1 MNIIAFI
8 NQKGGVGKSILS
20 FNIGTMLS
28 FNKKKVLFIDLDAQS
43 TLTDMAIPSTV
54 PYQAT
59 LFDVLKSKKDIKK
72 AIVHTENYDILPG
85 DIQIASLE
93 HKLDKN
99 VLKKILETVSNDY
112 DYVILDCPPALGMM
126 NITALYAADTIISVV
141 KPDIVSTR
149 GLSLLNQTIKNE
161 VPGKTINAV
170 VINQY
175 KKRKISDLT
184 IEIIK
189 QDYPILS
196 TVIRDTSALAEAT
209 SISKSIVEY
218 RKENGCT
225 IAKFFAAVMDYH
237 RKYNEDLQLK
247 EYPYLENAIKSGK
260 LKIVSMKG
268 SPRFRKA

>member
-1 MNIIAFI
+1 MSIIAFI

-28 FNKKKVLFIDLDAQS
+28 FNKKKILFVDLDAQS

-59 LFDVLKSKKDIKK
+59 LFDVLKSKTDIKK

-93 HKLDKN
+93 HKLNKN
-99 VLKKILETVSNDY
+99 VLKEILEAVSNDY
-112 DYVILDCPPALGMM
+112 DYIILDCPPALGMM

-189 QDYPILS
+189 QDYPVLS
-196 TVIRDTSALAEAT
+196 TVIRDTSALAEAA

-218 RKENGCT
+218 AKNSNGYKDIEEAT
-225 IAKFFAAVMDYH
+225 
-237 RKYNEDLQLK
+237 NELL
-247 EYPYLENAIKSGK
+247 IKG
-260 LKIVSMKG
+260 II
-268 SPRFRKA
+268 

>member
-1 MNIIAFI
+1 MSIIAFI

-59 LFDVLKSKKDIKK
+59 LFDVLKSKMDIKK

-99 VLKKILETVSNDY
+99 ILKKILETVSNDY
-112 DYVILDCPPALGMM
+112 DYIILDCPPALGMM
-126 NITALYAADTIISVV
+126 NITALYAADKIISVV

-189 QDYPILS
+189 QDYPVLN
-196 TVIRDTSALAEAT
+196 TVIRDTSALAEAA

-218 RKENGCT
+218 AKNSNGYKDIEEAT
-225 IAKFFAAVMDYH
+225 
-237 RKYNEDLQLK
+237 NELLT
-247 EYPYLENAIKSGK
+247 
-260 LKIVSMKG
+260 KG
-268 SPRFRKA
+268 II

>member
-1 MNIIAFI
+1 MSIIAFI

-20 FNIGTMLS
+20 FNIGAMLS

-59 LFDVLKSKKDIKK
+59 LFDVLKSKMDIKK

-99 VLKKILETVSNDY
+99 VLKKILEAVSNDY
-112 DYVILDCPPALGMM
+112 NYIILDCPPALGMM

-189 QDYPILS
+189 QDYPVLN
-196 TVIRDTSALAEAT
+196 TVIRDTSALAEAA

-218 RKENGCT
+218 AKNSNGYKDIEEAT
-225 IAKFFAAVMDYH
+225 
-237 RKYNEDLQLK
+237 NELLT
-247 EYPYLENAIKSGK
+247 
-260 LKIVSMKG
+260 KG
-268 SPRFRKA
+268 II

>member
-20 FNIGTMLS
+20 FNIGTILS

-59 LFDVLKSKKDIKK
+59 LFDVLKSKTDIKK

-112 DYVILDCPPALGMM
+112 DYIILDCPPALGMM

-189 QDYPILS
+189 QDYPVLN
-196 TVIRDTSALAEAT
+196 TVIRDTSALAEAA

-218 RKENGCT
+218 AKNSNGYKDIEEAT
-225 IAKFFAAVMDYH
+225 
-237 RKYNEDLQLK
+237 NELL
-247 EYPYLENAIKSGK
+247 IKG
-260 LKIVSMKG
+260 II
-268 SPRFRKA
+268 

>member
-1 MNIIAFI
+1 MSIIAFI

-28 FNKKKVLFIDLDAQS
+28 FNKKKVLFVDLDAQS

-59 LFDVLKSKKDIKK
+59 LFDVLKSKMDIKK

-112 DYVILDCPPALGMM
+112 DYIILDCPPALGMM

-189 QDYPILS
+189 QDYPVLS
-196 TVIRDTSALAEAT
+196 TVIRDTSALAEAA

-218 RKENGCT
+218 AKNSNGYKDIEEAT
-225 IAKFFAAVMDYH
+225 
-237 RKYNEDLQLK
+237 NELLT
-247 EYPYLENAIKSGK
+247 
-260 LKIVSMKG
+260 KG
-268 SPRFRKA
+268 II

>member
-1 MNIIAFI
+1 MSIIAFI

-59 LFDVLKSKKDIKK
+59 LFDVLKSKMDIKK

-93 HKLDKN
+93 HKLNKN
-99 VLKKILETVSNDY
+99 VLKEILEAVSNDY
-112 DYVILDCPPALGMM
+112 DYIILDCPPALGMI

-189 QDYPILS
+189 QDYPVLS
-196 TVIRDTSALAEAT
+196 TVIRDTSALAEAA
-209 SISKSIVEY
+209 SISKSIVDY
-218 RKENGCT
+218 AKNSNGCKDIEEAT
-225 IAKFFAAVMDYH
+225 
-237 RKYNEDLQLK
+237 NELLT
-247 EYPYLENAIKSGK
+247 
-260 LKIVSMKG
+260 KG
-268 SPRFRKA
+268 II

>member
-1 MNIIAFI
+1 MSIIAFI

-20 FNIGTMLS
+20 FNIGAMLS

-59 LFDVLKSKKDIKK
+59 LFDVLKSKMDIKK

-99 VLKKILETVSNDY
+99 VLKEILETVSNDY
-112 DYVILDCPPALGMM
+112 DYIILDCPPALGMM

-189 QDYPILS
+189 QDYPVLS
-196 TVIRDTSALAEAT
+196 TVIRDTSALAEAA

-218 RKENGCT
+218 AKNSNGYKDIEEAT
-225 IAKFFAAVMDYH
+225 
-237 RKYNEDLQLK
+237 NELLT
-247 EYPYLENAIKSGK
+247 
-260 LKIVSMKG
+260 KG
-268 SPRFRKA
+268 II

>member
-1 MNIIAFI
+1 MIIIAFI

-59 LFDVLKSKKDIKK
+59 LFDVLKSKMDIKK

-112 DYVILDCPPALGMM
+112 DYIILDCPPALGMM

-189 QDYPILS
+189 QDYPVLS
-196 TVIRDTSALAEAT
+196 TVIRDTSALAEAA

-218 RKENGCT
+218 AKNSNGYKDIEEAT
-225 IAKFFAAVMDYH
+225 
-237 RKYNEDLQLK
+237 NELLT
-247 EYPYLENAIKSGK
+247 
-260 LKIVSMKG
+260 KG
-268 SPRFRKA
+268 II

>member
-1 MNIIAFI
+1 MSIIAFI

-28 FNKKKVLFIDLDAQS
+28 FNKKKILFIDLDAQS

-59 LFDVLKSKKDIKK
+59 LFDVLKSKMDIKK

-99 VLKKILETVSNDY
+99 VLKKILEAVSNDY

-189 QDYPILS
+189 QDYPVLN
-196 TVIRDTSALAEAT
+196 TVIRDTSALAEAA
-209 SISKSIVEY
+209 SISKSIVDY
-218 RKENGCT
+218 AKNSNGYKDIEEAT
-225 IAKFFAAVMDYH
+225 
-237 RKYNEDLQLK
+237 NELLT
-247 EYPYLENAIKSGK
+247 
-260 LKIVSMKG
+260 KG
-268 SPRFRKA
+268 II

>member
-1 MNIIAFI
+1 MSIIAFI

-20 FNIGTMLS
+20 FNIGAMLS

-59 LFDVLKSKKDIKK
+59 LFDVLKSKMDIKK

-93 HKLDKN
+93 HRLDKN
-99 VLKKILETVSNDY
+99 VLKEILEVISNDY

-126 NITALYAADTIISVV
+126 NITALYAADKIISVV

-189 QDYPILS
+189 QDYPVLS
-196 TVIRDTSALAEAT
+196 TVIRDTSALAEAA

-218 RKENGCT
+218 AKNSNGYKDIEEAT
-225 IAKFFAAVMDYH
+225 
-237 RKYNEDLQLK
+237 NELLT
-247 EYPYLENAIKSGK
+247 
-260 LKIVSMKG
+260 KG
-268 SPRFRKA
+268 II

>member
-1 MNIIAFI
+1 MSIIAFI

-20 FNIGTMLS
+20 FNIGAMLS

-59 LFDVLKSKKDIKK
+59 LFDVLKSKMDIKK

-99 VLKKILETVSNDY
+99 VLKKILEAVSNDY
-112 DYVILDCPPALGMM
+112 DYIILDCPPALGMM

-189 QDYPILS
+189 QDYPVLS
-196 TVIRDTSALAEAT
+196 TVIRDTSALAEAA

-218 RKENGCT
+218 AKNSNGYKDIEEAT
-225 IAKFFAAVMDYH
+225 
-237 RKYNEDLQLK
+237 NELLT
-247 EYPYLENAIKSGK
+247 
-260 LKIVSMKG
+260 KG
-268 SPRFRKA
+268 II

>member
-1 MNIIAFI
+1 MSIIAFI

-20 FNIGTMLS
+20 FNIGATLS

-59 LFDVLKSKKDIKK
+59 LFDVLKSKMDIKK

-93 HKLDKN
+93 HKLNKN
-99 VLKKILETVSNDY
+99 VLKKILEAVSNDY
-112 DYVILDCPPALGMM
+112 DYIILDCPPALGMM

-189 QDYPILS
+189 QDYPVLS
-196 TVIRDTSALAEAT
+196 TVIRDTSALAEAA

-218 RKENGCT
+218 AKNSNGYKDIEDAT
-225 IAKFFAAVMDYH
+225 
-237 RKYNEDLQLK
+237 NELLT
-247 EYPYLENAIKSGK
+247 
-260 LKIVSMKG
+260 KG
-268 SPRFRKA
+268 II

>member
-1 MNIIAFI
+1 MSIIAFI

-20 FNIGTMLS
+20 FNIGAMLS

-59 LFDVLKSKKDIKK
+59 LFDVLKSKMDIKK

-99 VLKKILETVSNDY
+99 VLKKILESVSNDY

-189 QDYPILS
+189 QDYPVLS
-196 TVIRDTSALAEAT
+196 TVIRDTSALAEAA
-209 SISKSIVEY
+209 SISKSIVDY
-218 RKENGCT
+218 AKNSNGYKDIEEAT
-225 IAKFFAAVMDYH
+225 
-237 RKYNEDLQLK
+237 NELLT
-247 EYPYLENAIKSGK
+247 
-260 LKIVSMKG
+260 KG
-268 SPRFRKA
+268 II

>member
-1 MNIIAFI
+1 MSIIAFI

-20 FNIGTMLS
+20 FNIGAMLS

-59 LFDVLKSKKDIKK
+59 LFDVLKSKMDIKK

-99 VLKKILETVSNDY
+99 VLKKILEAVSNDY

-189 QDYPILS
+189 QDYPVLS
-196 TVIRDTSALAEAT
+196 TVIRDTSALAEAA

-218 RKENGCT
+218 AKNSNGYKDIEEAT
-225 IAKFFAAVMDYH
+225 
-237 RKYNEDLQLK
+237 NELLT
-247 EYPYLENAIKSGK
+247 
-260 LKIVSMKG
+260 KG
-268 SPRFRKA
+268 II

>member
-1 MNIIAFI
+1 MSIISFI

-20 FNIGTMLS
+20 FNIGAMLS

-59 LFDVLKSKKDIKK
+59 LFDVLKSKMDIKK

-99 VLKKILETVSNDY
+99 VLKKILEAVSNDY
-112 DYVILDCPPALGMM
+112 DYIILDCPPALGMM
-126 NITALYAADTIISVV
+126 NITALYAADKIISVV

-189 QDYPILS
+189 QDYPVLN
-196 TVIRDTSALAEAT
+196 TVIRDTSALAEAA

-218 RKENGCT
+218 AKNSNGYKDIEEAT
-225 IAKFFAAVMDYH
+225 
-237 RKYNEDLQLK
+237 NELLT
-247 EYPYLENAIKSGK
+247 
-260 LKIVSMKG
+260 KG
-268 SPRFRKA
+268 II

>member
-1 MNIIAFI
+1 MSIIAFI

-20 FNIGTMLS
+20 FNIGAMLS

-43 TLTDMAIPSTV
+43 TLTDMTIPSTV

-59 LFDVLKSKKDIKK
+59 LFDVLKSKMDIKK

-99 VLKKILETVSNDY
+99 VLKKILEAVSNDY
-112 DYVILDCPPALGMM
+112 DYIILDCPPALGMM

-189 QDYPILS
+189 QDYPVLS
-196 TVIRDTSALAEAT
+196 TVIRDTSALAEAA

-218 RKENGCT
+218 AKNSNGYKDIEEAT
-225 IAKFFAAVMDYH
+225 
-237 RKYNEDLQLK
+237 NELLT
-247 EYPYLENAIKSGK
+247 
-260 LKIVSMKG
+260 KG
-268 SPRFRKA
+268 II

>member
-1 MNIIAFI
+1 MSIIAFI

-20 FNIGTMLS
+20 FNIGAMLS

-59 LFDVLKSKKDIKK
+59 LFDVLKSKMDIKK
-72 AIVHTENYDILPG
+72 AIVHTKNYDILPG

-99 VLKKILETVSNDY
+99 VLKKILEAVSNNY
-112 DYVILDCPPALGMM
+112 DYIILDCPPALGMM

-189 QDYPILS
+189 QDYPVLN
-196 TVIRDTSALAEAT
+196 TVIRDTSALAEAA

-218 RKENGCT
+218 AKNSNGYKDIEEAT
-225 IAKFFAAVMDYH
+225 
-237 RKYNEDLQLK
+237 NELLT
-247 EYPYLENAIKSGK
+247 
-260 LKIVSMKG
+260 KG
-268 SPRFRKA
+268 II

>member
-1 MNIIAFI
+1 MSIIAFI

-20 FNIGTMLS
+20 FNIGAILS
-28 FNKKKVLFIDLDAQS
+28 FNKKKILFIDLDAQS

-59 LFDVLKSKKDIKK
+59 LFDVLKSKMDIKK

-99 VLKKILETVSNDY
+99 VLKKILKSVSNDY
-112 DYVILDCPPALGMM
+112 DYIILDCPPALGMM
-126 NITALYAADTIISVV
+126 NITALYAADKIISVV

-189 QDYPILS
+189 QDYPVLS
-196 TVIRDTSALAEAT
+196 TVIRDTSALAEAA

-218 RKENGCT
+218 AKNSNGYKDIEEAT
-225 IAKFFAAVMDYH
+225 
-237 RKYNEDLQLK
+237 NELLT
-247 EYPYLENAIKSGK
+247 
-260 LKIVSMKG
+260 KG
-268 SPRFRKA
+268 II

>member
-1 MNIIAFI
+1 MSIIAFI

-20 FNIGTMLS
+20 FNIGAILS

-59 LFDVLKSKKDIKK
+59 LFDVLKSKMDIKK

-93 HKLDKN
+93 HKLNKN
-99 VLKKILETVSNDY
+99 VLKEILEAISNDY
-112 DYVILDCPPALGMM
+112 DYIILDCPPALGMM
-126 NITALYAADTIISVV
+126 NITALYAADKIISVV

-189 QDYPILS
+189 QDYPVLN
-196 TVIRDTSALAEAT
+196 TVIRDTSALAEAA

-218 RKENGCT
+218 AKNSNGYKDIEEAT
-225 IAKFFAAVMDYH
+225 
-237 RKYNEDLQLK
+237 NELLT
-247 EYPYLENAIKSGK
+247 
-260 LKIVSMKG
+260 KG
-268 SPRFRKA
+268 II

>member
-1 MNIIAFI
+1 MSIIAFI

-20 FNIGTMLS
+20 FNIGAMLS

-59 LFDVLKSKKDIKK
+59 LFDALKSKMDIKK

-99 VLKKILETVSNDY
+99 VLKKILETASNDY
-112 DYVILDCPPALGMM
+112 DYIILDCPPALGMM
-126 NITALYAADTIISVV
+126 NITALYAADKIISVV

-189 QDYPILS
+189 QDYPVLS
-196 TVIRDTSALAEAT
+196 TVIRDTSALAEAA
-209 SISKSIVEY
+209 SISKSIVDY
-218 RKENGCT
+218 AKNSNGYKDIEEAT
-225 IAKFFAAVMDYH
+225 
-237 RKYNEDLQLK
+237 NELLT
-247 EYPYLENAIKSGK
+247 
-260 LKIVSMKG
+260 KG
-268 SPRFRKA
+268 II

>member
-1 MNIIAFI
+1 MSIIAFI

-20 FNIGTMLS
+20 FNIGAMLS

-59 LFDVLKSKKDIKK
+59 LFDVLKSKMDIKK

-126 NITALYAADTIISVV
+126 NITALYAADKIISVV

-189 QDYPILS
+189 QDYPVLN
-196 TVIRDTSALAEAT
+196 TVIRDTSALAEAA

-218 RKENGCT
+218 AKNSNGYKDIEEAT
-225 IAKFFAAVMDYH
+225 
-237 RKYNEDLQLK
+237 NELLT
-247 EYPYLENAIKSGK
+247 
-260 LKIVSMKG
+260 KG
-268 SPRFRKA
+268 II

>member
-1 MNIIAFI
+1 MSIIAFI

-20 FNIGTMLS
+20 FNIGAMLS

-99 VLKKILETVSNDY
+99 VLKKILEPVSNDY
-112 DYVILDCPPALGMM
+112 DYIILDCPPALGMM

-189 QDYPILS
+189 QDYPVLS
-196 TVIRDTSALAEAT
+196 TVIRDTSALAEAA

-218 RKENGCT
+218 AKNSNGYKDIEDAT
-225 IAKFFAAVMDYH
+225 
-237 RKYNEDLQLK
+237 NELLT
-247 EYPYLENAIKSGK
+247 
-260 LKIVSMKG
+260 KG
-268 SPRFRKA
+268 II

>member
-1 MNIIAFI
+1 MSIIAFI

-20 FNIGTMLS
+20 FNIGAMLS

-59 LFDVLKSKKDIKK
+59 LFDVLKSKMDIKK
-72 AIVHTENYDILPG
+72 AIVNTENYDILPG

-93 HKLDKN
+93 HKLNKN
-99 VLKKILETVSNDY
+99 VLKEILETVSNDY
-112 DYVILDCPPALGMM
+112 DYIILDCPPALGMM

-189 QDYPILS
+189 QDYPVLS
-196 TVIRDTSALAEAT
+196 TVIRDTSALAEAA

-218 RKENGCT
+218 AKNSNGYKDIEEAT
-225 IAKFFAAVMDYH
+225 
-237 RKYNEDLQLK
+237 NELLT
-247 EYPYLENAIKSGK
+247 
-260 LKIVSMKG
+260 KG
-268 SPRFRKA
+268 II

>member
-1 MNIIAFI
+1 MSIIAFI

-20 FNIGTMLS
+20 FNIGAMLS
-28 FNKKKVLFIDLDAQS
+28 FNKKKVLFVDLDAQS

-59 LFDVLKSKKDIKK
+59 LFDVLKSKMDIKK

-99 VLKKILETVSNDY
+99 VLKKILEAVSNDY
-112 DYVILDCPPALGMM
+112 DYIILDCPPALGMM
-126 NITALYAADTIISVV
+126 NITALYAADKIISVV

-189 QDYPILS
+189 QDYPVLS
-196 TVIRDTSALAEAT
+196 TVIRDTSALAEAA
-209 SISKSIVEY
+209 SISKSIVDY
-218 RKENGCT
+218 AKNSNGYKDIEEAT
-225 IAKFFAAVMDYH
+225 
-237 RKYNEDLQLK
+237 NELLT
-247 EYPYLENAIKSGK
+247 
-260 LKIVSMKG
+260 KG
-268 SPRFRKA
+268 II

>member
-1 MNIIAFI
+1 MSIIAFI

-20 FNIGTMLS
+20 FNIGAMLS

-59 LFDVLKSKKDIKK
+59 LFDVLKSKMDIKK

-93 HKLDKN
+93 HKLNKN
-99 VLKKILETVSNDY
+99 VLKEILESVSNNY
-112 DYVILDCPPALGMM
+112 DYIILDCPPALGMM

-189 QDYPILS
+189 QDYPVLS
-196 TVIRDTSALAEAT
+196 TVIRDTSALAEAA

-218 RKENGCT
+218 AKNSNGYKDIEEAT
-225 IAKFFAAVMDYH
+225 
-237 RKYNEDLQLK
+237 NELLT
-247 EYPYLENAIKSGK
+247 
-260 LKIVSMKG
+260 KG
-268 SPRFRKA
+268 II

>member
-1 MNIIAFI
+1 MSIISFI

-20 FNIGTMLS
+20 FNIGAMLS

-59 LFDVLKSKKDIKK
+59 LFDVLKSKKDIRK

-99 VLKKILETVSNDY
+99 VLKKILEAVSNDY
-112 DYVILDCPPALGMM
+112 DYIILDCPPALGMM

-149 GLSLLNQTIKNE
+149 GLSLLSQTIKNE

-189 QDYPILS
+189 QDYPVLN
-196 TVIRDTSALAEAT
+196 TVIRDTSALAEAA
-209 SISKSIVEY
+209 SISKSIVDY
-218 RKENGCT
+218 AKNSNGYKDIEEAT
-225 IAKFFAAVMDYH
+225 
-237 RKYNEDLQLK
+237 NELLTRG
-247 EYPYLENAIKSGK
+247 I
-260 LKIVSMKG
+260 I
-268 SPRFRKA
+268 

>member
-1 MNIIAFI
+1 MSIIAFI

-28 FNKKKVLFIDLDAQS
+28 FNKKKVLFVDLDAQS

-59 LFDVLKSKKDIKK
+59 LFDVLKSKMDIKK

-93 HKLDKN
+93 HKLNKN
-99 VLKKILETVSNDY
+99 VLKEILETVSNDY
-112 DYVILDCPPALGMM
+112 DYIILDCPPALGMM
-126 NITALYAADTIISVV
+126 NITALYAADKIISVV

-189 QDYPILS
+189 QDYPVLS
-196 TVIRDTSALAEAT
+196 TVIRDTSALAEAA

-218 RKENGCT
+218 AKNSNGYKDIEEAT
-225 IAKFFAAVMDYH
+225 
-237 RKYNEDLQLK
+237 NELLT
-247 EYPYLENAIKSGK
+247 
-260 LKIVSMKG
+260 KG
-268 SPRFRKA
+268 II

>member
-1 MNIIAFI
+1 MSIIAFI

-59 LFDVLKSKKDIKK
+59 LFDVLKSKMDIKK

-99 VLKKILETVSNDY
+99 VLKEILEAVSNDY

-126 NITALYAADTIISVV
+126 NITALYAADKIISVV

-189 QDYPILS
+189 QDYPVLN
-196 TVIRDTSALAEAT
+196 TVIRDTSALAEAA

-218 RKENGCT
+218 AKNSNGYKDIEEAT
-225 IAKFFAAVMDYH
+225 
-237 RKYNEDLQLK
+237 NELL
-247 EYPYLENAIKSGK
+247 IKG
-260 LKIVSMKG
+260 II
-268 SPRFRKA
+268 

>member
-1 MNIIAFI
+1 MSIIAFI

-59 LFDVLKSKKDIKK
+59 LFDVLKSKMDIKK

-99 VLKKILETVSNDY
+99 VLKKILEAVSNDY
-112 DYVILDCPPALGMM
+112 DYIILDCPPALGMM

-189 QDYPILS
+189 QDYPVLS
-196 TVIRDTSALAEAT
+196 TVIRDTSALAEAA

-218 RKENGCT
+218 AKNSNGYKDIEEAT
-225 IAKFFAAVMDYH
+225 
-237 RKYNEDLQLK
+237 NELLT
-247 EYPYLENAIKSGK
+247 
-260 LKIVSMKG
+260 KG
-268 SPRFRKA
+268 II

>member
-1 MNIIAFI
+1 MSIIAFI

-59 LFDVLKSKKDIKK
+59 LFDVLKSKMDIKK

-93 HKLDKN
+93 HKLNKN
-99 VLKKILETVSNDY
+99 VLKEILEAVSNDY
-112 DYVILDCPPALGMM
+112 DYIILDCPPALGMM
-126 NITALYAADTIISVV
+126 NITALYAADKIISVV

-189 QDYPILS
+189 QDYPVLN
-196 TVIRDTSALAEAT
+196 TVIRDTSALAEAA

-218 RKENGCT
+218 AKNSNGYKDIEEAT
-225 IAKFFAAVMDYH
+225 
-237 RKYNEDLQLK
+237 NELLT
-247 EYPYLENAIKSGK
+247 
-260 LKIVSMKG
+260 KG
-268 SPRFRKA
+268 II

>member
-1 MNIIAFI
+1 MSIIAFI

-20 FNIGTMLS
+20 FNIGTILS

-59 LFDVLKSKKDIKK
+59 LFDVLKSKMDIKK
-72 AIVHTENYDILPG
+72 AIVHTKNYDILPG

-99 VLKKILETVSNDY
+99 VLKKILEAISNDY
-112 DYVILDCPPALGMM
+112 DYIILDCPPALGMM

-189 QDYPILS
+189 QDYPVLN
-196 TVIRDTSALAEAT
+196 TVIRDTSALAEAA

-218 RKENGCT
+218 AKNSNGYKDIEEAT
-225 IAKFFAAVMDYH
+225 
-237 RKYNEDLQLK
+237 NELL
-247 EYPYLENAIKSGK
+247 IKG
-260 LKIVSMKG
+260 II
-268 SPRFRKA
+268 

>member
-1 MNIIAFI
+1 MSIIAFI

-20 FNIGTMLS
+20 FNIGAMLS

-59 LFDVLKSKKDIKK
+59 LFDVLKSKMDIKK

-99 VLKKILETVSNDY
+99 VLRKILEAVSNDY
-112 DYVILDCPPALGMM
+112 DYIILDCPPALGMM

-189 QDYPILS
+189 QDYPVLS
-196 TVIRDTSALAEAT
+196 TVIRDTSALAEAA

-218 RKENGCT
+218 AKNSNGYKDIEEAT
-225 IAKFFAAVMDYH
+225 
-237 RKYNEDLQLK
+237 NELLT
-247 EYPYLENAIKSGK
+247 
-260 LKIVSMKG
+260 KG
-268 SPRFRKA
+268 II

>member
-1 MNIIAFI
+1 MSIIAFI

-28 FNKKKVLFIDLDAQS
+28 FNKKKVLFVDLDAQS

-59 LFDVLKSKKDIKK
+59 LFDVLKSKYDIKK

-93 HKLDKN
+93 HKLNKD
-99 VLKKILETVSNDY
+99 VLKKILEAVSNDY
-112 DYVILDCPPALGMM
+112 DYIILDCPPALGMM
-126 NITALYAADTIISVV
+126 NITALYAADKIISVV

-189 QDYPILS
+189 QDYPVLS
-196 TVIRDTSALAEAT
+196 TVIRDTSALAEAA

-218 RKENGCT
+218 AKNSNGYKDIEEAT
-225 IAKFFAAVMDYH
+225 
-237 RKYNEDLQLK
+237 NELLT
-247 EYPYLENAIKSGK
+247 
-260 LKIVSMKG
+260 KG
-268 SPRFRKA
+268 II

>member
-1 MNIIAFI
+1 MSIIAFI

-20 FNIGTMLS
+20 FNIGAMLS

-59 LFDVLKSKKDIKK
+59 LFDVLKSKMDIKK

-99 VLKKILETVSNDY
+99 VLKKILELVSNDY
-112 DYVILDCPPALGMM
+112 DYIILDCPPALGMM

-189 QDYPILS
+189 QDYPVLN
-196 TVIRDTSALAEAT
+196 TVIRDTSALAEAA

-218 RKENGCT
+218 AKNSNGYKDIEEAT
-225 IAKFFAAVMDYH
+225 
-237 RKYNEDLQLK
+237 NE
-247 EYPYLENAIKSGK
+247 
-260 LKIVSMKG
+260 
-268 SPRFRKA
+268 

>member
-1 MNIIAFI
+1 MSIIAFI

-59 LFDVLKSKKDIKK
+59 LFDVLKSKMDIKK

-99 VLKKILETVSNDY
+99 VLKKIIEVVSNDY
-112 DYVILDCPPALGMM
+112 DYIILDCPPALGMM

-189 QDYPILS
+189 QDYPVLN
-196 TVIRDTSALAEAT
+196 TVIRDTSALAEAA

-218 RKENGCT
+218 AKNSNGYKDIEEAT
-225 IAKFFAAVMDYH
+225 
-237 RKYNEDLQLK
+237 NELLT
-247 EYPYLENAIKSGK
+247 
-260 LKIVSMKG
+260 KG
-268 SPRFRKA
+268 II

>member
-1 MNIIAFI
+1 MSIIAFI

-20 FNIGTMLS
+20 FNIGAMLS
-28 FNKKKVLFIDLDAQS
+28 FNKKKILFIDLDAQS

-59 LFDVLKSKKDIKK
+59 LFDVLKSKMDIKK

-99 VLKKILETVSNDY
+99 VLKKILETVSSDY

-189 QDYPILS
+189 QDYPVLS
-196 TVIRDTSALAEAT
+196 TVIRDTSALAEAA

-218 RKENGCT
+218 AKNSNGYKDIEEAT
-225 IAKFFAAVMDYH
+225 
-237 RKYNEDLQLK
+237 NELL
-247 EYPYLENAIKSGK
+247 IKG
-260 LKIVSMKG
+260 II
-268 SPRFRKA
+268 

>member
-1 MNIIAFI
+1 MSIIAFI

-20 FNIGTMLS
+20 FNIGAMLS

-59 LFDVLKSKKDIKK
+59 LFDVLKSKMDIKK

-99 VLKKILETVSNDY
+99 VLKETLKSVSNDY
-112 DYVILDCPPALGMM
+112 DYIILDCPPALGMM

-189 QDYPILS
+189 QDYPVLS
-196 TVIRDTSALAEAT
+196 TVIRDTSALAEAA

-218 RKENGCT
+218 AKNSNGYKDIEEAT
-225 IAKFFAAVMDYH
+225 
-237 RKYNEDLQLK
+237 NELLT
-247 EYPYLENAIKSGK
+247 
-260 LKIVSMKG
+260 KG
-268 SPRFRKA
+268 II